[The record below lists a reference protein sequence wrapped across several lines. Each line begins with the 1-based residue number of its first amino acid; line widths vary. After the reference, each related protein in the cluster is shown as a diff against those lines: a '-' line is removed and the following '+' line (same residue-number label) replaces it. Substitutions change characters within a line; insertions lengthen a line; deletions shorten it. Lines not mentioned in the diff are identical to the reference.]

1 MQNCPITHITLLKH
15 AHATQLYTAGGALLL
30 QDCTREGTF
39 SWLQGGGPGGGV
51 RTKLYGGR
59 RAFFYYKIVRVHF
72 LPDYAAAEAPRRGEA
87 SNLVRGASAPI
98 L

>member
-1 MQNCPITHITLLKH
+1 M
-15 AHATQLYTAGGALLL
+15 
-30 QDCTREGTF
+30 
-39 SWLQGGGPGGGV
+39 